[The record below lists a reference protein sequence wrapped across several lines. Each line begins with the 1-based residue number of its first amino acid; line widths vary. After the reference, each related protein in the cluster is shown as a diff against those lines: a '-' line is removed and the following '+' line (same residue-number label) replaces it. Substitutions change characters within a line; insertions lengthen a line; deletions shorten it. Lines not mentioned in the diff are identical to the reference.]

1 MSLLIFYLSLA
12 LAVSFFCSIAEA
24 VLLSVRPSYV
34 AALKRKGRKSAD
46 VLENL
51 KNNLDRPLAAILTLN
66 TIAHTVGAVGVGAQA
81 VAVFGNAYTGVVS
94 GILTILILVVSEIIP
109 KTLGATYWQRL
120 APALGPAIAALT
132 VALGPFVWASG
143 KLTRLFSKP
152 GTRSTNFSRE
162 ELEAMVRIGRHE
174 GHINA
179 QEMKVVSNL
188 LKLRALSVRQ
198 IMTPR
203 SVIFSVPE
211 TMTVDQ
217 FFDNHADKPFSRIPL
232 HAKSRE
238 DISGYVLKTDL
249 LIGYSKNE
257 GHRTLSEFERNLLAV
272 PEVAPVAGAL
282 DSLLRERSHVALVVD
297 EYGSVQGLVTLEDI
311 VETLIGI
318 EITDELDTVDDMQ
331 KVARQRWRKRISE
344 MGVNPD
350 EKAKP

>member
-1 MSLLIFYLSLA
+1 
-12 LAVSFFCSIAEA
+12 
-24 VLLSVRPSYV
+24 
-34 AALKRKGRKSAD
+34 
-46 VLENL
+46 
-51 KNNLDRPLAAILTLN
+51 
-66 TIAHTVGAVGVGAQA
+66 
-81 VAVFGNAYTGVVS
+81 
-94 GILTILILVVSEIIP
+94 
-109 KTLGATYWQRL
+109 
-120 APALGPAIAALT
+120 
-132 VALGPFVWASG
+132 
-143 KLTRLFSKP
+143 
-152 GTRSTNFSRE
+152 
-162 ELEAMVRIGRHE
+162 
-174 GHINA
+174 
-179 QEMKVVSNL
+179 
-188 LKLRALSVRQ
+188 
-198 IMTPR
+198 
-203 SVIFSVPE
+203 VIFSVPE